1 MISMEYLYKRIDE
14 LGNVITGKTP
24 STSVEEYYD
33 GQFPFITPTDIPSFS
48 EKYLPSTERTISN
61 AGAKVLKSC
70 LLPKGSICFVS
81 IGSTIGKMCKVGVPS
96 FSNQQINSIIPFDKY
111 DSDYLFYCLRYAK
124 GYFQLIGGGTGSGK
138 GIVNKTT
145 FQKTRLFIIK
155 EKDIQSK
162 IATIL
167 NNYD

>member
-1 MISMEYLYKRIDE
+1 MFCEYWFNHR
-14 LGNVITGKTP
+14 
-24 STSVEEYYD
+24 
-33 GQFPFITPTDIPSFS
+33 
-48 EKYLPSTERTISN
+48 
-61 AGAKVLKSC
+61 
-70 LLPKGSICFVS
+70 
-81 IGSTIGKMCKVGVPS
+81 KMCKVGVPS

-167 NNYD
+167 NNYDQLIENNNKRIKLLEDMAESLYKEWFVRFRFPGYEKANTKFQSAKDGHMETEKKGKSFLKIGTLKN